1 MPMRSRWDFAVGLH
15 EYGIDIS
22 STNGELSAAVT
33 TIDNDI
39 GELMTTTFTADA
51 FDGAANGQTA
61 QAAGSPERISFI
73 GSGSE
78 YFRIWIVN
86 LLLTI
91 VTLGIYSAWAKVR
104 RMRYFY
110 DNTRLAGSSFEYH
123 GDPVAILKGR
133 IVAVILFGGY
143 NLALRYSPPLGLA
156 MLAILVSL
164 VPWLLWKSLQFKL
177 YNSSYRGIRFGFRG
191 TAPRVYFVYL
201 LLPFLALLSL
211 YLAVPFV
218 HQRVK
223 KFQHEESRYGST
235 HFSFDATVGNF
246 YVVYLIG
253 LAVTV
258 AGLVVLGLGFSGT
271 IAAVFAG
278 VKGPKIVMAVMVL
291 IFAVYAWM
299 FMLIPVMM
307 TLIQNLIWN
316 HTRLGGH
323 RFTSDMKWTRV
334 AFIAITNVI
343 GVVLTVGLFMP
354 FARVRMMKYRLESMS
369 MVPYGSLDNF
379 IAKAQTEATAA
390 GEGMADILDFDMSL

>member
-1 MPMRSRWDFAVGLH
+1 MPADH

-22 STNGELSAAVT
+22 PTNGDLSAAVT
-33 TIDNDI
+33 TINNDI
-39 GELMTTTFTADA
+39 GEPMTTTFTADA
-51 FDGAANGQTA
+51 FESSATGQMA
-61 QAAGSPERISFI
+61 QVPGSPERISFT

-123 GDPVAILKGR
+123 GDPISILKGR
-133 IVAVILFGGY
+133 IVAVVLFGGY
-143 NLALRYSPPLGLA
+143 NLALRYSPMLGLA
-156 MLAILVSL
+156 MLAVLICL

-191 TAPRVYFVYL
+191 TASRVYFVYL
-201 LLPFLALLSL
+201 LLPFVALISL
-211 YLAVPFV
+211 YLALPFV
-218 HQRVK
+218 HQRIK

-235 HFSFDATVGNF
+235 YFSFDATVGNF

-253 LAVTV
+253 LGVMV

-271 IAAVFAG
+271 LVAVFGG
-278 VKGPKIVMAVMVL
+278 VKGPKIAMTMMVL

-316 HTRLGGH
+316 HTKLGEL

-369 MVPYGSLDNF
+369 MVPHGSLDNF
-379 IAKAQTEATAA
+379 IATAQTEATAA